1 MSQPRSNLKGNFLE
15 KVAHKSVESK
25 GWGRLNQEREISPD
39 NTSLSGVE
47 WWISH
52 KERREI

>member
-25 GWGRLNQEREISPD
+25 GWFRLNNDREIPPD
-39 NTSLSGVE
+39 NTFFP
-47 WWISH
+47 H
-52 KERREI
+52 AERWN